1 MVSPSYFRQLGYL
14 EAHKSSYFRESCC
27 ELFQII
33 RSSLSDS
40 RTCQFMKY
48 PKLRYISQPLFEF
61 VYLVGHF
68 DGASQLSS
76 SVSGAGMV
84 LSLIS
89 SHCHKLWMGCNIG
102 SNTRSELLTL
112 AGLFFSLGT
121 EIYTPYRS
129 STIQN
134 HCGLGT

>member
-1 MVSPSYFRQLGYL
+1 
-14 EAHKSSYFRESCC
+14 
-27 ELFQII
+27 
-33 RSSLSDS
+33 
-40 RTCQFMKY
+40 MKY